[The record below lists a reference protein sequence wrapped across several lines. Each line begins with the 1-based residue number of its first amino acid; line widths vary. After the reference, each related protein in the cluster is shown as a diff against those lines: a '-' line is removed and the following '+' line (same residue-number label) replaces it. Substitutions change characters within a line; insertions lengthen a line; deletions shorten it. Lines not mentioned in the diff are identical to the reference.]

1 MVKRFDT
8 RALKRPLELSID
20 LPPGDFDPVI
30 QVLASR
36 AMRLAGLQEGQAKEI
51 ARAVTDVAGQAGR
64 AAALRVRFVFT
75 KPQVL
80 IGLST
85 AADGVEPADGLLSA
99 WERKRAGRLM
109 DEARMVG
116 EAGTRELLLVKS
128 LS

>member
-30 QVLASR
+30 QVLATR

-64 AAALRVRFVFT
+64 SAPLRVRFVFT
-75 KPQVL
+75 KPQLV

-85 AADGVEPADGLLSA
+85 PSEGESPDDGLLSA
-99 WERKRAGRLM
+99 WERKRAGRLV

-116 EAGTRELLLVKS
+116 EAGARELLLVKS